1 MGRVRSLL
9 GLRQEKAQ
17 RIKRPEGLKLDAG
30 DATRSGSLVLE
41 AIGLTKSFTDD
52 RGTTTRVADDVSF
65 TVRRGDRI
73 GVIGRNGAGKTT
85 LLRMLLGHEKPDG
98 GRVKPGFGVD
108 PVYFDQ
114 KRAQPDPDDPH
125 WSTLCPGG
133 GHTRQVRGGPDPPLP

>member
-41 AIGLTKSFTDD
+41 AIGLTKSFTDG
-52 RGTTTRVADDVSF
+52 RGVATTVADDVSF

-73 GVIGRNGAGKTT
+73 GVIGRNGAGK
-85 LLRMLLGHEKPDG
+85 RSEE
-98 GRVKPGFGVD
+98 
-108 PVYFDQ
+108 
-114 KRAQPDPDDPH
+114 
-125 WSTLCPGG
+125 
-133 GHTRQVRGGPDPPLP
+133 HTSELQSLMRLSYAVFCLKNKINNTIT